1 MAITNNEGEEVTVRG
16 ILLSATMD
24 APAKCLMQNFVQF
37 NGFNGCPYC
46 MQRGTSVK
54 TSAKGHT
61 HAYPFNRENPCKG
74 YETGRTHETTLKHA
88 YDAHKSKL
96 EGKYAPVFG
105 VKGYSW
111 FMFIPGFDII
121 KGVAVD
127 YMHCVLL
134 GVTKMLMMLWFDKT
148 HASEDWSISKRVEE
162 VDRRLLHIN
171 PPNCISRAPRSIETD
186 FAHWKASEF
195 RSFLFFY
202 GIPCLWNILPDVYFQ
217 HFMLLVEAIWLLDQS
232 SISPQCLQKAGNL
245 LRHFCLRIEAL
256 YGSRYETFNVHC
268 LLHLEDCVRN
278 IGPLWSCSCFWFE
291 DYNGSLRSLFH
302 GTQKVEQ
309 QIVFSVCIQQKIPE
323 LIPLLQLGSSSKNFY
338 EHMTQGRYLLK
349 CNREEICHSVLALG
363 VMTPAVLSAAL
374 IGFIENKIGSLSE
387 AFMFKR
393 IQIKGDVIH
402 SKSYLNVSRRNSYTV
417 IADNVGF
424 VGVKCYL
431 KVYVKCPNVLFCT
444 DACTCKLPHYYG
456 IADYCLIPATD
467 IVMSSDSFTNC
478 DIGHIIPVRR
488 EKCSNLIFPV
498 TSIQGLCILVD
509 CNHSECKFICKL
521 PNRYE
526 KD

>member
-1 MAITNNEGEEVTVRG
+1 M
-16 ILLSATMD
+16 
-24 APAKCLMQNFVQF
+24 
-37 NGFNGCPYC
+37 
-46 MQRGTSVK
+46 
-54 TSAKGHT
+54 
-61 HAYPFNRENPCKG
+61 
-74 YETGRTHETTLKHA
+74 
-88 YDAHKSKL
+88 
-96 EGKYAPVFG
+96 
-105 VKGYSW
+105 
-111 FMFIPGFDII
+111 
-121 KGVAVD
+121 
-127 YMHCVLL
+127 
-134 GVTKMLMMLWFDKT
+134 
-148 HASEDWSISKRVEE
+148 
-162 VDRRLLHIN
+162 
-171 PPNCISRAPRSIETD
+171 
-186 FAHWKASEF
+186 
-195 RSFLFFY
+195 
-202 GIPCLWNILPDVYFQ
+202 
-217 HFMLLVEAIWLLDQS
+217 
-232 SISPQCLQKAGNL
+232 
-245 LRHFCLRIEAL
+245 
-256 YGSRYETFNVHC
+256 
-268 LLHLEDCVRN
+268 
-278 IGPLWSCSCFWFE
+278 
-291 DYNGSLRSLFH
+291 
-302 GTQKVEQ
+302 EQ

-393 IQIKGDVIH
+393 IHIKGDVIH

-424 VGVKCYL
+424 VEVKCCL

-444 DACTCKLPHYYG
+444 DACTCKLPRYYG